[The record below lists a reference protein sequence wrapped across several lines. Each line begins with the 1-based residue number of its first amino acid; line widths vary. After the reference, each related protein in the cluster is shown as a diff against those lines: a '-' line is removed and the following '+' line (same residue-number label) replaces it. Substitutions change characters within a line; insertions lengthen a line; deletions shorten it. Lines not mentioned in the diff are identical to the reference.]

1 LKKLVSILMVTAFAV
16 SACGGGSSAVAATVN
31 GTDITV
37 GDVEALIDPGTDSTI
52 AKDNFAQFLGFE
64 IQWQVVI
71 DAANDEFGISISD
84 DEISAEADQLFADNA
99 TEGQSREDFLSSN
112 MVTEEFLQSVAH
124 QQLLDAK
131 VREVLAPDVAEP
143 TQEEID
149 ARRDLAAMG
158 LAEVCVSH
166 ILVATE
172 EEANAVL
179 DRLDAG
185 EDFGDLAAE
194 LSLDTGSGADG
205 GVLECSAPSRFVP
218 EFADAAMTAEIGQVT
233 GPVETQYG
241 FHILIVNDR
250 TEADPAD
257 LPSDDELVATLT
269 EEAITTATNDW
280 FVAKVEAADVTVDEQ
295 YGTWQANPPQVIP
308 PTG

>member
-1 LKKLVSILMVTAFAV
+1 MKKLVSISMLVALV
-16 SACGGGSSAVAATVN
+16 LSACGGSSGATAATVN

-52 AKDNFAQFLGFE
+52 AKDTFAQFLGFE
-64 IQWQVVI
+64 IQWEVVI
-71 DAANDEFGISISD
+71 AAAQEEFEISISD
-84 DEISAEADQLFADNA
+84 EEIQAEADRIFSENA
-99 TEGQSREDFLSSN
+99 SEGQSREDFLSGN

-124 QQLLDAK
+124 QQLLDAQ
-131 VREVLAPDVAEP
+131 VREKLAPDVADP

-149 ARRDLAAMG
+149 ARRDLAAQG

-179 DRLDAG
+179 DRLDSG
-185 EDFGDLAAE
+185 EVFGDLAAE

-205 GVLECSAPSRFVP
+205 GVLECSPPSRFVP
-218 EFADAAMTAEIGQVT
+218 EFADAAMTAEIGKVT
-233 GPVETQYG
+233 GPVESQYG
-241 FHILIVNDR
+241 FHIMIVTDR
-250 TEADPAD
+250 TDADPTQ
-257 LPSDDELVATLT
+257 LPSDEDIVAALT
-269 EEAITTATNDW
+269 EEAITSATNDW

-295 YGTWQANPPQVIP
+295 YGTWQANPPQVNP